1 MSNKTRARTAGRQ
14 SRWPEFWRRLK
25 KSRSAM
31 IGLAIISIMLLLT
44 IFADWIASYDKAII
58 QDNENRLQPPSFTH
72 PFGTDGYGRDVL
84 ARILHGGR
92 VSLSVGILSTL
103 LSLLFGGLLGSF
115 AGYFGG
121 RTDNIIMRIVDVLNA
136 IPAILMALA
145 ILSAM
150 GAGMLNLIMALSL
163 SSIPSF
169 VRMIRS
175 AVFTVVDNE
184 YITAAQSG
192 GVGHLRIILS
202 HILPNCMGTII
213 VQTTMNVSVMILS
226 AASLSFIGMGVEP
239 PRPEWGYMLSEAR
252 EYMRNASYLL
262 IFPGFS
268 ICLATLALNLLGDGL
283 RDALDPRLKS

>member
-1 MSNKTRARTAGRQ
+1 MPNKTKARAAGRQ

-31 IGLAIISIMLLLT
+31 IGLTIISIMLLLT
-44 IFADWIASYDKAII
+44 VFADWIASYDKAIM
-58 QDNENRLQPPSFTH
+58 QDNENRLRPPSLAH
-72 PFGTDGYGRDVL
+72 PFGTDGYGRDVF

-92 VSLSVGILSTL
+92 VSLSVGIFSTL
-103 LSLLFGGLLGSF
+103 LSLLLGGLLGSF

-262 IFPGFS
+262 VFPGLS
-268 ICLATLALNLLGDGL
+268 ICLAALALNLLGDGL

>member
-72 PFGTDGYGRDVL
+72 PFGTDGYGRDVF